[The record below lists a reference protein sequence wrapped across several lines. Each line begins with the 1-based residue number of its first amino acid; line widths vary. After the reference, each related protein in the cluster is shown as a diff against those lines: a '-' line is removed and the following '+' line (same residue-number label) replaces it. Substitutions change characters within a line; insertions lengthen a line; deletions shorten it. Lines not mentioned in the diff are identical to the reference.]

1 MNTPP
6 RDDDAL
12 FATLLERW
20 ASGAFTRADEATLQR
35 LIGDDAFRREAWEG
49 FTALPAEAHA
59 EALRRLKQRLTPAPR
74 RRRQQLGLTR
84 YWVAAAA
91 VLLLAGALYWWW
103 ADAPDSPE
111 QATAPTLEWS
121 ADDSDAMAAHAA
133 PEELPDE
140 NAQKR
145 AYTATEA
152 APQTQTMPQVPAPL
166 SQINAAARHKE
177 TGESDTSAVLAYR
190 DDLSLEAPPSETSRA
205 TEQAAKRSPTPSET
219 LRSPQISRRMEPA
232 AAPPSD
238 AAKNVQP
245 LSAPTQAAPSKRPSA
260 VGGPPAGRPK
270 SDAEPFQ
277 PQGGWAAFLQQ
288 YWQTKPLGRPIE
300 ADTLLLQVLVR
311 PDSTLLLLGVEP
323 ALSPEET
330 RRLERF
336 LRQYRW
342 TPVTNTVSTLRLPA
356 KH

>member
-1 MNTPP
+1 MNMPL

-12 FATLLERW
+12 FASLLERW
-20 ASGAFTRADEATLQR
+20 ASGAFTRADEAALQR

-59 EALRRLKQRLTPAPR
+59 EALGRLKQRLTPAPR
-74 RRRQQLGLTR
+74 RRRPGLMR
-84 YWVAAAA
+84 YWLAAAA
-91 VLLLAGALYWWW
+91 VFLLAGALYWWW

-111 QATAPTLEWS
+111 QATAPALEWS
-121 ADDSDAMAAHAA
+121 ADDSNAIAAHAA
-133 PEELPDE
+133 PEGVPDE
-140 NAQKR
+140 NAQRR
-145 AYTATEA
+145 AYTAAEA
-152 APQTQTMPQVPAPL
+152 APHTQTMPQVPAPH
-166 SQINAAARHKE
+166 SQIHAAAPQRE
-177 TGESDTSAVLAYR
+177 TSESDTSAVLAYR
-190 DDLSLEAPPSETSRA
+190 DNLSLEAPPPETSRA
-205 TEQAAKRSPTPSET
+205 IEQAAKRSPTPSET

-277 PQGGWAAFLQQ
+277 PQGGWAALLQQ
-288 YWQTKPLGRPIE
+288 YRQTKPLGRTIE

-342 TPVTNTVSTLRLPA
+342 TPVTKTVSTLRLPA
-356 KH
+356 EH

>member
-20 ASGAFTRADEATLQR
+20 ISGTFTRADEATLQR

-59 EALRRLKQRLTPAPR
+59 EALGRLKQRLIPAPR
-74 RRRQQLGLTR
+74 RRRLGLTR
-84 YWVAAAA
+84 YWIAAAA

-111 QATAPTLEWS
+111 QVTAPALKWS
-121 ADDSDAMAAHAA
+121 TDDSDAIAAHAA
-133 PEELPDE
+133 PEGVPDE

-152 APQTQTMPQVPAPL
+152 APHTQTMPQAPAPL
-166 SQINAAARHKE
+166 SQINAAARYKE
-177 TGESDTSAVLAYR
+177 TDESDTSTVLAYR
-190 DDLSLEAPPSETSRA
+190 DNLSLEVPPSETSRA
-205 TEQAAKRSPTPSET
+205 AEQAAKRSPTLSET
-219 LRSPQISRRMEPA
+219 LRSSQMSRRMEPA

-245 LSAPTQAAPSKRPSA
+245 LSAPTQAAPSERPSA

-288 YWQTKPLGRPIE
+288 YWQTKPLGRAIE

-323 ALSPEET
+323 ALNPEET
-330 RRLERF
+330 RRLEHF

-342 TPVTNTVSTLRLPA
+342 MPATNTVNTLRLPA